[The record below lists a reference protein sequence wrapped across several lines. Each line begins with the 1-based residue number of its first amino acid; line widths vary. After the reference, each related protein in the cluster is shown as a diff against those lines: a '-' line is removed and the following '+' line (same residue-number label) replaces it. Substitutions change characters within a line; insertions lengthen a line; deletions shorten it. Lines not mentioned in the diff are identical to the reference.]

1 MVLLMFA
8 LSGALLG
15 YWLGTTRRGYVTMAA
30 VSIGSA
36 ALQIGHLLTSS
47 DRSWMT
53 MLPLVVG
60 TVVVAFMLVGALARR
75 HAPQSPSA

>member
-15 YWLGTTRRGYVTMAA
+15 YWLGTTRRGFVTMAA

-36 ALQIGHLLTSS
+36 ALQIGHLLTAS

-53 MLPLVVG
+53 MLPLVIG
-60 TVVVAFMLVGALARR
+60 TVVVAFMLIGALASRR
-75 HAPQSPSA
+75 APQSPSA

>member
-8 LSGALLG
+8 VAGGLLG
-15 YWLGTTRRGYVTMAA
+15 YWLGTTRRGYVTMAG

-36 ALQIGHLLTSS
+36 ALQIGHLLTTT

-60 TVVVAFMLVGALARR
+60 TVVVAFMLIGALARR
-75 HAPQSPSA
+75 RAPHSPTA

>member
-36 ALQIGHLLTSS
+36 AVQIGHLLTST

-60 TVVVAFMLVGALARR
+60 TVVVAFMLIGALAGGRA
-75 HAPQSPSA
+75 HSPSA